1 MTVEQNTQNLKIGA
15 LLTLSDVN
23 FINEQIE
30 TGKYLNRSHFIRE
43 AVRDKIKRIKK
54 GEEA

>member
-1 MTVEQNTQNLKIGA
+1 MTTEENKENLKIGA

-23 FINEQIE
+23 FINEQVK

-54 GEEA
+54 GEEI